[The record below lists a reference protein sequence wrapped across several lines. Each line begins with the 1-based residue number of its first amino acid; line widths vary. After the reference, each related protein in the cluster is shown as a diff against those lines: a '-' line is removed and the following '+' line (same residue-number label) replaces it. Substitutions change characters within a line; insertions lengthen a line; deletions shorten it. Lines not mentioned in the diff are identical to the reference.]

1 MKSVDIRTSPRCT
14 KAMPSPFVLTFMA
27 GALLVSLG
35 AQAQSAQE
43 ASIAAPAVV
52 MSAPSAESK
61 DERFPV
67 GEMVQKMNDRQVAR
81 FEKKH
86 AQFKQ
91 LLNLTPAQE
100 PLWDH
105 FTQSMR
111 PMALHKPT
119 LDSFQMRELT
129 QLPAPQRAQKMMDLH
144 EAHHDQMLSKMKAHL
159 EAMKVFY
166 AQLSVEQQKTFDHWT
181 LKHQRPVMRERVR
194 MRPPI

>member
-81 FEKKH
+81 FEKKTCAIQTTFEFDARSRTLVGPLH
-86 AQFKQ
+86 AIDASHG
-91 LLNLTPAQE
+91 PA
-100 PLWDH
+100 
-105 FTQSMR
+105 
-111 PMALHKPT
+111 
-119 LDSFQMRELT
+119 
-129 QLPAPQRAQKMMDLH
+129 
-144 EAHHDQMLSKMKAHL
+144 
-159 EAMKVFY
+159 
-166 AQLSVEQQKTFDHWT
+166 
-181 LKHQRPVMRERVR
+181 
-194 MRPPI
+194 